1 MEAKKTPKAD
11 LEKRKIV
18 YWEIGMVAILAVA
31 LVAFNW
37 RNYDK
42 EVKEVTLRT
51 VESEVEEVVVNTQEQ
66 ETPPPPPEE
75 IEQVATDLTVV
86 ENDAEI
92 ENEVGIIN
100 ADDNANRAQEE
111 YIPVEV
117 VEEAQEE
124 EEEIWV
130 SVEEDPEFPGG
141 LEALAK
147 FLAEN
152 IQYPQLAKENNIT
165 GKVYLTFVVEKNGTV
180 GNVKIL
186 RDIGGGCGAE
196 AVRVVKSMPK
206 WKPGKQQ
213 GQAVRTQ
220 FNLPIGF
227 YLN

>member
-66 ETPPPPPEE
+66 ETPPPLPEE

-117 VEEAQEE
+117 VEEVQEE

>member
-117 VEEAQEE
+117 VEEVQEE

>member
-117 VEEAQEE
+117 VEEVQED